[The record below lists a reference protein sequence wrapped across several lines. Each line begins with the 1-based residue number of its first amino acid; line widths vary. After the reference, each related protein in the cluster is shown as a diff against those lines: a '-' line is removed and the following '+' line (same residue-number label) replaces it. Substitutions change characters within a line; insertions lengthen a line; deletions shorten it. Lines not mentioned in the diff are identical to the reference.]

1 MMRHI
6 AISLTVI
13 AGCMSATAFA
23 ADDPITARKDLMK
36 SMGAAAGVGGGMLK
50 GEIPFDPKV
59 AMLVLATAN
68 GVSHSFG
75 NFFPEGSDTGMET
88 TASPKIWEDMGG
100 FSGRISELQADTQA
114 AFDSKPADLEAFKA
128 AFGSVAENCKGCHEN
143 YRVKK
148 N

>member
-1 MMRHI
+1 MIRRI
-6 AISLTVI
+6 AISLSVI
-13 AGCMSATAFA
+13 AGCMSAAAFA

-36 SMGAAAGVGGGMLK
+36 SMGAAAGVGGGMIK

-59 AMLVLATAN
+59 ANLVLATAN
-68 GVSHSFG
+68 AVSHSFG
-75 NFFPEGSDTGMET
+75 NFFPEGSDSGMDT

-100 FSGRISELQADTQA
+100 FSGRIAELQADTQA
-114 AFDSKPADLEAFKA
+114 AFDAKPADLEAFKA
-128 AFGSVAENCKGCHEN
+128 AFGSIAENCKGCHEN

>member
-1 MMRHI
+1 MMRLI

-23 ADDPITARKDLMK
+23 ADDPITARKGLMK
-36 SMGAAAGVGGGMLK
+36 SMGAAAGVGGGMIK

-68 GVSHSFG
+68 GVSHSLG
-75 NFFPEGSDTGMET
+75 SFFPEGSDAGMET
-88 TASPKIWEDMGG
+88 TASPKIWEDMAG
-100 FSGRISELQADTQA
+100 FSGRISEFQADTQA